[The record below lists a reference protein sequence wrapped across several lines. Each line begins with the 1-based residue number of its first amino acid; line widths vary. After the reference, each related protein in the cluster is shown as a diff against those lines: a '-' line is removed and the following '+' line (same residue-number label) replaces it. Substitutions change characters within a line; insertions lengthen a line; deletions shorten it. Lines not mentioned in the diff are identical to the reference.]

1 MCAICGLD
9 EILFVFVITK
19 TLKQIHVLSV
29 SFFAVQR
36 NECLERKI
44 EQLAKGVTHESM
56 DVCQVALSKLRSLLH
71 NNQTELHKLIV
82 MEERVH
88 PVIANLINMIQLM
101 LNMKQS

>member
-56 DVCQVALSKLRSLLH
+56 DVRQVALSKLRSLLH
-71 NNQTELHKLIV
+71 NNQTTAQAHSDGRKGPPSYCQPYQ
-82 MEERVH
+82 H
-88 PVIANLINMIQLM
+88 DTTNA
-101 LNMKQS
+101 